1 MRIVEADLAAL
12 KSAARRGRVRSP
24 ETQQLVEAVESLEP
38 GKAKAVVVEGGETA
52 AMVRARL
59 MYVAKAVGVKLDVAV
74 KEDRVLFALKNG
86 RRRSKPH

>member
-1 MRIVEADLAAL
+1 MTIVEADLAAL
-12 KSAARRGRVRSP
+12 KSAARRGRTRSP
-24 ETQQLVEAVESLEP
+24 ETQQLVEAIESLEP

-59 MYVAKAVGVKLDVAV
+59 MYVAKAVGVKLDMAV

-86 RRRSKPH
+86 RRRRS

>member
-12 KSAARRGRVRSP
+12 KSAARRGRARSP
-24 ETQQLVEAVESLEP
+24 ETQQLVEAIESLEP

-52 AMVRARL
+52 AKVRARL
-59 MYVAKAVGVKLDVAV
+59 MYVAKAVGVKLDMAV

-86 RRRSKPH
+86 RRRRS